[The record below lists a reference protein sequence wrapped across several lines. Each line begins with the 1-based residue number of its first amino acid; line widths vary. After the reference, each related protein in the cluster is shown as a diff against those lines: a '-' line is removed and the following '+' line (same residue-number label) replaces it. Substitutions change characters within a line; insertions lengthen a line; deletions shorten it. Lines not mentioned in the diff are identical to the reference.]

1 MGNNNGESE
10 QLGDLLQGENYFG
23 GRRHNKVD
31 KSRLDRNMG
40 VVRHRIDASLEK
52 SIPFDGDK
60 QVGGIPINVGQ
71 SLEVDPEPMVEI
83 PNGQTCGASPPNDQL

>member
-1 MGNNNGESE
+1 MIFYKGKTI
-10 QLGDLLQGENYFG
+10 LVGDDTIRWISQDSTEIW
-23 GRRHNKVD
+23 
-31 KSRLDRNMG
+31 G